1 MDFLENTKSKASTD
15 GRIPSERLPPERIL
29 GQDPSD
35 DFGPFNAGEPIVEAL
50 GADGEAFVVQAELME
65 NGGVDV
71 VDVGWG
77 FDRAEPKFISL
88 TIDLPSL
95 KAAPGEPHG
104 EGVDVVIATG
114 GLAHFPHRGCG
125 RTPRPRRR
133 WCIEQTSLLEV
144 AHERGAGVVD
154 VLTLEWQMLFQIL
167 RGGNGVGVLKATV

>member
-1 MDFLENTKSKASTD
+1 MIQS
-15 GRIPSERLPPERIL
+15 
-29 GQDPSD
+29 
-35 DFGPFNAGEPIVEAL
+35 
-50 GADGEAFVVQAELME
+50 ELME
-65 NGGVDV
+65 KGGVDV
-71 VDVGWG
+71 VDVSRI
-77 FDRAEPKFISL
+77 FDGAETKLIGL
-88 TIDLPSL
+88 TVDEAGLE
-95 KAAPGEPHG
+95 AAPGEPHG

-114 GLAHFPHRGCG
+114 GLAHFSHRGCG